1 MDAEKVSEF
10 SMYLSDIKSLII
22 ELSTSCNSRCP
33 HCPRFDSNGNLHP
46 DLILAHLDINSILDN
61 LELDQLVNLK
71 YVKLEGDKGDPL
83 MHPEIEKIIDVFVNL
98 PSRPNVEVVTNGSIR
113 SSNWWRVLGEKSYSN
128 LQVTFSIDGLKET
141 NHLYRI
147 GLEFDTIID
156 NATAFINAGGIALW
170 KFILF
175 RHNEN
180 QLQSVIDISKQLG
193 FVGLEY
199 VTCRLSSFQGLEKWP
214 VRVNNQLSYFL
225 EPPSQSKRGLVVH
238 DAKSIVK
245 INHNNLNPERICPWM
260 SAGALYITY
269 LNYLIPCCMMHFD
282 TKLNYPGTKKF
293 IEMSNGLE
301 NQDLTK
307 YSLSTILK
315 NKLFDHELVDSLKT
329 GKWHFT
335 CMRSCK
341 SQIIKNLKHVQS
353 KI

>member
-1 MDAEKVSEF
+1 
-10 SMYLSDIKSLII
+10 MYLSDIKSLII
-22 ELSTSCNSRCP
+22 ELSTHCNSKCP
-33 HCPRFDSNGNLHP
+33 HCPRFDSNGDLHP
-46 DLILAHLDINSILDN
+46 DLTLAHLDINAILDN
-61 LELDQLVNLK
+61 LELNQLVNLN

-83 MHPEIEKIIDVFVNL
+83 MHPEIEKIIDILVNL
-98 PSRPNVEVVTNGSIR
+98 PSSPKVEVVTNGSIR
-113 SSNWWRVLGEKSYSN
+113 SSNWWRVLGEKRYSN
-128 LQVTFSIDGLKET
+128 LQVTFSIDGLKDT

-147 GLEFDTIID
+147 GLEFDTIIT

-175 RHNEN
+175 KHNEN

-199 VTCRLSSFQGLEKWP
+199 VTCRSGSFQNLEKWP
-214 VRVNNQLSYFL
+214 VMINNQLSYFL
-225 EPPSQSKRGLVVH
+225 EPPFQSKYGLVVH

-245 INHNNLNPERICPWM
+245 MNYDNLNPERICPWM
-260 SAGALYITY
+260 SAGMLYINY

-282 TKLNYPGTKKF
+282 TKLNYFGTKKF
-293 IEMSNGLE
+293 IEMSNGLD

-315 NKLFDHELVDSLKT
+315 NKLFDHELVKSLKT
-329 GKWHFT
+329 GKWHSN
-335 CMRSCK
+335 CVRSCK
-341 SQIIKNLKHVQS
+341 SQIIENLKHVQP